1 MPRHHA
7 SQRLRHT
14 ASCRFNK
21 AKRHNSPEQNYETR
35 NKIMK
40 LSQFKFKLP
49 TEQVALYPHTEEHII
64 TTDNNETVNTFSVK
78 RPDKARLMV
87 LHKKSQTIEMFRTD
101 LDGNPMSEIDGSPSY
116 IQFTDLVK
124 YFDEGDTFIFNNTK
138 VFPAR
143 LYGTKEKTDA
153 KIEVFLLR
161 ELNQEMRLWDVLV
174 EPARKI
180 RIGNKLFFDESGTM
194 VAEVIDNTTSR
205 GRTLRFLYDC
215 PHDEFKR
222 ELFALGES
230 PLPRYIIAKDLNGGR
245 ERPVTEE
252 DIDDFQCVF
261 AEKEGAVTAPATG
274 LHFTREMMKRMEIA
288 GIHNAFITLHCGLG
302 NFNDIEVE
310 DLTKHKMDSEQ
321 MEITKETCEKVN
333 KAKLAGHRIC
343 AVGTSV
349 TKATETAVGT
359 DGMLK
364 PYEGWTNKFIFPPYD
379 FGLADC
385 MIANF
390 YHPLST
396 LIMNVAAFGGYD
408 LVMEA
413 YKKALANGYRFGC
426 FGDAMLILND

>member
-1 MPRHHA
+1 
-7 SQRLRHT
+7 
-14 ASCRFNK
+14 
-21 AKRHNSPEQNYETR
+21 
-35 NKIMK
+35 MK

-49 TEQVALYPHTEEHII
+49 AEQVALYPHSETHVRKAFYEKEDIA
-64 TTDNNETVNTFSVK
+64 TVNGKSYVKSTLVDGKPTENSVLAKVGEEYTYKFSVK
-78 RPDKARLMV
+78 RPDQCRLMV
-87 LHKKSQTIEMFRTD
+87 LHKKSQTIDMYNTD
-101 LDGNPMSEIDGSPSY
+101 MDGNPMKDIYGNPSY
-116 IQFTDLVK
+116 LRFTDLVN
-124 YFDEGDTFIFNNTK
+124 YFDEGDTFIFNDTK

-161 ELNQEMRLWDVLV
+161 ELNEEMRLWDVLV

-180 RIGNKLFFDESGTM
+180 RIGNKLFFDDSGTM

-205 GRTLRFLYDC
+205 GRTLRYLYDC

-222 ELFALGES
+222 ELYALGES
-230 PLPRYIIAKDLNGGR
+230 PLPRYIIDKSLNGGR
-245 ERPVTEE
+245 ERIVTEE
-252 DIDDFQCVF
+252 DMDDFQCIF
-261 AEKEGAVTAPATG
+261 ADKEGAVTAPATG
-274 LHFTREMMKRMEIA
+274 LHFTREMMKRMEIT
-288 GIHNAFITLHCGLG
+288 GIKNTFITLHCGLG

-321 MEITKETCEKVN
+321 MFITSETCDKIN
-333 KAKLAGHRIC
+333 AAKTAGHRIC

-359 DGMLK
+359 NGLLK

-408 LVMEA
+408 LVWEA
-413 YKKALANGYRFGC
+413 YQKALEHGYQFGC
-426 FGDAMLILND
+426 FGDAMLIMND